1 MVVNICDD
9 DDEAGSYYYKFNKGN
24 EITRKS

>member
-9 DDEAGSYYYKFNKGN
+9 DDEVGSYYYKIYKGN
-24 EITRKS
+24 EIIRKL